1 MNKLFYIVD
10 HYVPFPSSEYGG
22 IWNVIAEDD
31 DECFDLITGTDDG
44 DFNSKYYGNLREN
57 ILKSRTYALS
67 EDLESKIV
75 DVVVAAMVGVAGL
88 VPVYHAVKN
97 GKKVIVSKSQFKNK
111 GRPSVQKAAVKKSL
125 ELLLK
130 TI

>member
-1 MNKLFYIVD
+1 MIQSKSNSSESMTKFFYIVD

-67 EDLESKIV
+67 ENLESQ
-75 DVVVAAMVGVAGL
+75 VVEE
-88 VPVYHAVKN
+88 
-97 GKKVIVSKSQFKNK
+97 F
-111 GRPSVQKAAVKKSL
+111 
-125 ELLLK
+125 
-130 TI
+130 TT